1 MITGPRTPNQI
12 TKRLYRNVF
21 DGLIGFY
28 FELFLFMEE
37 NAILGPF
44 KAVDIATL
52 HFTFIPNKKLDAWRH
67 TWWKHILQTIKTSPL
82 RLWVAGQINGPL
94 DGMSE
99 DQLLTDEKQII
110 TSPTDNILTQIVR
123 THLNAEAPFESK
135 SEN

>member
-1 MITGPRTPNQI
+1 M
-12 TKRLYRNVF
+12 F

-44 KAVDIATL
+44 KAVDITTL

-67 TWWKHILQTIKTSPL
+67 AWWKHILQTIKTSPL
-82 RLWVAGQINGPL
+82 RLWLAGQINGPL

-99 DQLLTDEKQII
+99 DQLLTDEKPII
-110 TSPTDNILTQIVR
+110 TSLTDILTQIVR
-123 THLNAEAPFESK
+123 TQLNAEAPFESK
-135 SEN
+135 PEN